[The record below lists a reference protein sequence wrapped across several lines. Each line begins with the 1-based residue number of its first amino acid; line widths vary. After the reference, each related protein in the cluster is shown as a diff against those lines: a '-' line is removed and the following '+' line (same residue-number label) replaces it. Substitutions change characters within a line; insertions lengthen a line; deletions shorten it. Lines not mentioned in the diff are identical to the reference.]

1 MIHSFL
7 LIGQSNAA
15 GRGYLH
21 EAEPLETCDGRLLV
35 ARNGLWLK
43 MFRPVNPDRKFSG
56 TCLAETFAKAYAEA
70 NPDIQVGIVPC
81 ADGGTR
87 LDEWQ
92 PGEILFDNAVHCA
105 KLAMRTSRLMGILW
119 HQGEGD
125 CEPALYP
132 LYAEKLQRMIDGLRA
147 ALGMP
152 EIPILLGGLGEFLK
166 DHAER
171 DFLKNY
177 VHINDAL
184 QRVADA
190 DPRCAYVSAVGLTG
204 NPDNLHFN
212 AASLA
217 AFGYRYFD
225 VWKTLPVSDDEPVTS
240 DPSTNTE
247 RTALAQL

>member
-70 NPDIQVGIVPC
+70 NPDIQVGIIPC
-81 ADGGTR
+81 ADGGTF

-92 PGEILFDNAVHCA
+92 PGQILFENAVHCA

-119 HQGEGD
+119 HQGESD

-152 EIPILLGGLGEFLK
+152 EIPILLGGLGDFLK
-166 DHAER
+166 VHAER

-177 VHINDAL
+177 IHINDAL
-184 QRVADA
+184 QHVADA

-225 VWKTLPVSDDEPVTS
+225 VWKTLPVIDDEPATS
-240 DPSTNTE
+240 DPAANTE